1 MKDQS
6 KTIQDVG
13 CSFDID
19 KYLNARKLTIEAV
32 KEVSALVCVGM
43 TEDDGQKLID
53 EALARKGVE
62 KKWHPTKFRIGKNT
76 VKSFREKSDEG
87 VTLKED
93 DLFFIDI
100 GPVFDGHE
108 GDYGETFV
116 TSNNPEYLKIKKAS
130 EDVFHTTANKCRD
143 EGLTGVELYEFAQ
156 SYARDLGYELN
167 LKMSGH
173 RLADFPH
180 AVYFRGSLGS
190 SDIKPKKNLWILEI
204 HIRHPENEYGAFF
217 EDLI

>member
-13 CSFDID
+13 TAFDIK
-19 KYLNARKLTIEAV
+19 KYLDARKKTILAV
-32 KEVSALVCVGM
+32 KEVASMVQPGMSETEGQSLV
-43 TEDDGQKLID
+43 D
-53 EALARKGVE
+53 EVLAKHGVE
-62 KKWHPTKFRIGKNT
+62 KKWHPTKFRIGSNT
-76 VKSFREKSDEG
+76 TRSFREKSEEG
-87 VTLKED
+87 VVLKED

-116 TSNNPEYLKIKKAS
+116 TSNNPDYLKIKKAS
-130 EDVFHTTANKCRD
+130 EDVFHTTASKCRD
-143 EGLTGVELYEFAQ
+143 EGLTGIELYEFAEA
-156 SYARDLGYELN
+156 YAKDLGYELN

-173 RLADFPH
+173 RLSDFPH
-180 AVYFRGSLGS
+180 AVYFRGNLGS
-190 SDIKPKKNLWILEI
+190 SDIKPKKDLWILEI
-204 HIRHPENEYGAFF
+204 HIRHPEKDFGAFF